1 MKGDIPLAD
10 FVEFK
15 NELMEDPEFPAEYE
29 STRPEYELMRALVD
43 ARINSNM
50 NHDHILQIG
59 GE

>member
-1 MKGDIPLAD
+1 MAA

-15 NELMEDPEFPAEYE
+15 KELMEDPEFRAEYE
-29 STRPEYELMRALVD
+29 STRPEYELMRAIVD